1 MALAAFPILVR
12 DTVRSEQ
19 PEFPGRPN
27 KKGPPF
33 LGRQPFGTA
42 TANSWRAQAQPV
54 KIEVLASSGVVQR
67 LY

>member
-1 MALAAFPILVR
+1 M
-12 DTVRSEQ
+12 
-19 PEFPGRPN
+19 PGTI

-42 TANSWRAQAQPV
+42 TANSWRAEAQPV
-54 KIEVLASSGVVQR
+54 KIKILAFSGVIQR